1 MTHSLFDLNENVAI
15 VVGGTGV
22 LGGGMAEAL
31 ATAGAK
37 VAVLGRNEER
47 GQKRVASIQSQ
58 GGQACFVT
66 ADVSNISSLQAARDS
81 LVSQWGP
88 ANILVNAAGGNR
100 PDATLPPGSN
110 FCELPVEA

>member
-31 ATAGAK
+31 ANAGAK

-47 GQKRVASIQSQ
+47 GQATSAPSRP
-58 GGQACFVT
+58 
-66 ADVSNISSLQAARDS
+66 
-81 LVSQWGP
+81 P
-88 ANILVNAAGGNR
+88 AIH
-100 PDATLPPGSN
+100 
-110 FCELPVEA
+110 